1 MQEHMTDA
9 AIAAIGSKTTVAGA
23 ATSGLGWLVSNA
35 FIGYLGLAIA
45 LVGVWINLHYRRRE
59 DRRREREHV
68 ALMRRL
74 ERDYERAAGE

>member
-1 MQEHMTDA
+1 MREQMTDA
-9 AIAAIGSKTTVAGA
+9 ALASLGSKTTVAGA
-23 ATSGLGWLVSNA
+23 TASGLGWLASNA
-35 FIGYLGLAIA
+35 VIGYAGLAIA
-45 LVGVWINLHYRRRE
+45 LVGLLVNTHYRRRE